1 MIIIVKKKGLL
12 KIKNL
17 SLKCVLGKGGVKKNK
32 KEGDKSTPKGIF
44 SLGFL
49 YYRDDRIRNL
59 KSNLKKKKIKR
70 NMGWCNDSNQK
81 KYNSEINLS
90 SNLKGEKLFRTDHI
104 YDLFIVIKHN
114 FKPVKPGKGSA
125 IFLHLTKNYKPTLGC
140 IAISKVDF
148 IQLLKIINK
157 KTKIKII

>member
-1 MIIIVKKKGLL
+1 MPQ
-12 KIKNL
+12 
-17 SLKCVLGKGGVKKNK
+17 SC
-32 KEGDKSTPKGIF
+32 
-44 SLGFL
+44 
-49 YYRDDRIRNL
+49 
-59 KSNLKKKKIKR
+59 
-70 NMGWCNDSNQK
+70 
-81 KYNSEINLS
+81 
-90 SNLKGEKLFRTDHI
+90 LKGEKLFRTDHI

-148 IQLLKIINK
+148 IQLLRIINK

>member
-1 MIIIVKKKGLL
+1 MLIQLKNKDKLIIGGFKFKCCIG
-12 KIKNL
+12 KN
-17 SLKCVLGKGGVKKNK
+17 GVKKHK
-32 KEGDKSTPKGIF
+32 IEGDNSTPKGIF

-59 KSNLKKKKIKR
+59 KSNLKKIKIKR

-104 YDLFIVIKHN
+104 YDLFIVIKYN
-114 FKPVKPGKGSA
+114 FKPAKPGKGSA